1 MKVGLK
7 KCLKLLVFI
16 NTICSI
22 MAHNQGT
29 AVPGTHYTAEE
40 LTGTTQAVRSYAASA
55 PQAEKE
61 KKYGQ
66 QEWGLFETNYQRNK
80 GITTDDS
87 LKEIED
93 FSKHGVV
100 PGGGVLGGGGG
111 RGASGGGGGGF
122 GSAGGGGGGGGFGAG
137 GAGGGGFGS
146 AGGAG
151 AQGSLPFGPGGDAG
165 AAFFSQHQQKEAAKY
180 KPGFRG

>member
-1 MKVGLK
+1 
-7 KCLKLLVFI
+7 
-16 NTICSI
+16 
-22 MAHNQGT
+22 
-29 AVPGTHYTAEE
+29 VPGTHYTAEE

-87 LKEIED
+87 LKEIEVFFPLSLSPCQHHPTLVLTHYTSHSQD

-111 RGASGGGGGGF
+111 RGASGGGGGF

-137 GAGGGGFGS
+137 GAGGGGGFGS